1 MNSKDK
7 MKKNLVSNL
16 FFFSG
21 ILWIFSG
28 IISEG
33 KSTGLALG
41 CAFITFG
48 IVFRKKGTSENDNEE
63 VSSKKMMKTIT
74 NPLWFA
80 G

>member
-1 MNSKDK
+1 

-28 IISEG
+28 IISED

-48 IVFRKKGTSENDNEE
+48 IVFRKKEE
-63 VSSKKMMKTIT
+63 SKKKIVKNFHRKKMKRMIT
-74 NPLWFA
+74 NPPMIRWQTNK
-80 G
+80 

>member
-1 MNSKDK
+1 
-7 MKKNLVSNL
+7 MKKNLVNNL

-28 IISEG
+28 IISED

-48 IVFRKKGTSENDNEE
+48 IVFRKKEE
-63 VSSKKMMKTIT
+63 SKKNSEELPSEENEKDD
-74 NPLWFA
+74 N
-80 G
+80 